1 MTRTGYHTKCVPFNP
16 LYQLYQH
23 CSTCLSCSTDR
34 MLLRLIFISVNT
46 GLSSALFAL
55 LSVIMVRLDVH
66 RMLSRL
72 SSPSFWQLVLFPT
85 DLIFTALYYPLCTV
99 YCNTMLASLNARSF
113 VRGGSDIRQLNPLSS
128 LVWRDTIA
136 VSTGSEVGGGIVSP

>member
-1 MTRTGYHTKCVPFNP
+1 
-16 LYQLYQH
+16 
-23 CSTCLSCSTDR
+23 

-113 VRGGSDIRQLNPLSS
+113 VRGDSETRQLNPLSS